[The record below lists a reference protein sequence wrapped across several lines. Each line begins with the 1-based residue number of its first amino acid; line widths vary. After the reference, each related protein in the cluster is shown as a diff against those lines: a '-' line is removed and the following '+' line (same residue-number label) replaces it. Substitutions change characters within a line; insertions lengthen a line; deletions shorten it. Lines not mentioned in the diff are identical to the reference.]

1 MIKNKVSIIGL
12 GFVGLPLAYCIA
24 ETGKYQVVGYDLS
37 PNRIEQINNKQAKI
51 DDSFA
56 KNIAQTVSFE
66 TSTNP
71 EIIKESEYLI
81 ICVPTPVFEDTKL
94 PDLRPIISSSEMIFK
109 FLEKGQKIILEST
122 VNPGVSEE
130 VIKPILEKTGL
141 KAGVDFE
148 ISHCPERINPGD
160 PNWNVKKI
168 PRNIGSL
175 SIEGNKIVADF
186 YRSFIDA
193 EINELST
200 IKASEATKIIE
211 NTFRDINIAYVNE
224 LAKSFDIMEIDLVE
238 VINAAANKPYAFMA
252 HFPGCGV
259 GGHCIPVDPYYLI
272 DKAAHIGF
280 EHSFLKKAREVNNS
294 MPAYVVDLLEQKLF
308 EQKRHLKDAKIGVLG
323 LSYKPNVPDL
333 RESPSKQII
342 NILKEKNTNFKA
354 FDPLFTEMSTAK
366 SLEEI
371 LDFSD
376 TIIIVT
382 AHNEFKALGG
392 EILKNHNVQIVIDGR
407 NCLNKEDIKKHN
419 IIYKG
424 IGR

>member
-1 MIKNKVSIIGL
+1 MKKNKVSIIGL

-24 ETGKYQVVGYDLS
+24 QTGKYEVIGFDLS
-37 PNRIEQINNKQAKI
+37 EKRISSIQKKEAEI
-51 DDSFA
+51 DDSFSKEVA
-56 KNIAQTVSFE
+56 KDITLNCGTDPQLI
-66 TSTNP
+66 N
-71 EIIKESEYLI
+71 ESEYII
-81 ICVPTPVFEDTKL
+81 ICVPTPVFEENHL
-94 PDLRPIISSSEMIFK
+94 PDLRPIISSSELIAK
-109 FLEKGQKIILEST
+109 QLEKGQKVILEST

-130 VIKPILEKTGL
+130 IIKPILEKSGL
-141 KAGVDFE
+141 KAGKDFE
-148 ISHCPERINPGD
+148 LSHCPERINPGD
-160 PNWNVKKI
+160 NKWNIKNI

-238 VINAAANKPYAFMA
+238 VINAASNKPYAFIA

-272 DKAAHIGF
+272 EKAANIGF

-294 MPAYVVDLLEQKLF
+294 MPQYTINLLETKLF
-308 EQKRHLKDAKIGVLG
+308 ELKKNIKTARIGLLG
-323 LSYKPNVPDL
+323 LSYKPNVADI
-333 RESPSKQII
+333 RESPSKKII
-342 NILKEKNTNFKA
+342 EILENKNASFKT
-354 FDPLFTEMSTAK
+354 FDPLFPELSSAK
-366 SLEEI
+366 SLKEI
-371 LDFSD
+371 LDYSD
-376 TIIIVT
+376 AIIIAT
-382 AHNEFKALGG
+382 AHNEFKNISSL
-392 EILKNHNVQIVIDGR
+392 ELKKSSVQIVIDGR
-407 NCLNKEDIKKHN
+407 NCLNKEDLKKHN

>member
-1 MIKNKVSIIGL
+1 MINNKVSIIGL

-24 ETGKYQVVGYDLS
+24 ETGKYEVKGFDLS
-37 PNRIEQINNKQAKI
+37 EDRIEIIKNKTAEI

-56 KNIAQTVSFE
+56 KKVVDKTSFE
-66 TSTNP
+66 VSTSP
-71 EIIKESEYLI
+71 EIIKESEYII

-94 PDLRPIISSSEMIFK
+94 PNLSPIISASEMILK
-109 FLEKGQKIILEST
+109 YLEKGQKIILEST

-141 KAGVDFE
+141 KAGQDFE
-148 ISHCPERINPGD
+148 VSHCPERINPGD
-160 PNWNVKKI
+160 PTWNIKKI
-168 PRNIGSL
+168 PRNVGSISL
-175 SIEGNKIVADF
+175 EGNKIVADF

-224 LAKSFDIMEIDLVE
+224 LAKSFDIMGIDLVE
-238 VINAAANKPYAFMA
+238 VITAASNKPYAFMA

-294 MPAYVVDLLEQKLF
+294 MPAYTIDLLEQKLF
-308 EQKRHLKDAKIGVLG
+308 EQKRHLKDTKIGVLG

-333 RESPSKQII
+333 RESPSTKII
-342 NILKEKNTNFKA
+342 EILKEKACDFKT
-354 FDPLFTEMSTAK
+354 FDPHFPKMSSAK
-366 SLEEI
+366 SLEEV
-371 LDFSD
+371 LDTSD

-382 AHNEFKALGG
+382 AHNEFKNLSG
-392 EILKNHNVQIVIDGR
+392 ETLKKHNVEIVIDGR
-407 NCLNKEDIKKHN
+407 NCLNKEDLLKNN